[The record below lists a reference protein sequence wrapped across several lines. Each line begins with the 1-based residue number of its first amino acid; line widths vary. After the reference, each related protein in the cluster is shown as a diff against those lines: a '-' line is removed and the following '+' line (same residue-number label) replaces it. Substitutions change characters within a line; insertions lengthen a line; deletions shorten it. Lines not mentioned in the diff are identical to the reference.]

1 MKNILA
7 LLILC
12 TTALFAQVPQGFNYQ
27 AALRDAAGAVLSSQ
41 PVSVK
46 IELSQG
52 SVTYTEIH
60 NLTTN
65 AVGLINIT
73 VGYTPQ
79 AGGVAFSDID
89 WNAGGVSM
97 TTSYD
102 PAGGA
107 NWTLVGTSILQSV
120 PYALS
125 AANGFSGDFNDLTNV
140 PSIDTSSVNE
150 LQSLSVNGDTI
161 KLSQGGSV
169 YFQRFS
175 GVFSDLTG
183 VPSLDT
189 SNTNEIQNLSRNGD
203 TLRLSNGGMVI
214 LPLAVKAEKINDLSD
229 GFTSGTSLGLGTGAL
244 LNTALTGI
252 NNTAV
257 GQNNLSSNTVGSN
270 NTAVGSEALKQNASG
285 SQNTAIGQQAMN
297 SNVNGNSNTALGAQA
312 LKSNTSGSSNV
323 ALGHDALSL
332 NLTGNENTAVG
343 KNALKQATAGS
354 GNTAIGFESLS
365 ENTTGFSNVAIGW
378 KALKSNKSGVQNTAV
393 GRMALMNSKLSTNN
407 TALGEGALH
416 TLEVD
421 SVVSNDNTALGNA
434 ALYRLKE
441 GQRNVAIGSGV
452 GAWHEKGSDNIF
464 IGGANQYPTKTL
476 PVWNN
481 VAIGSGS
488 GNHLDSNSYQ
498 NILLGGN
505 TGNMLRNGF
514 ANTALGFAA
523 MQMMTKGHYNVA
535 VGIQAMQMSNVETS
549 RNTAVGAQALVNVK
563 SNNNT
568 AIGMGSQ
575 NQTTTG
581 ADNTS
586 VGAYSLND
594 NTTGYWN
601 TSMGV
606 NSLANNTTGYRNNAI
621 GYQALFQNTTG
632 GFNIA
637 IGDNAMA
644 SNISGNHNTSVGGSS
659 LNANT
664 TGNQNVALGWQALAF
679 NTVASG
685 NVAVG
690 YQAMHDNLNGAY
702 NVALG
707 YWSLKSNDSGSYNSA
722 MGYKALELNKKGDR
736 NTAFGAFALN
746 AMTTGSA
753 NNAFGSHSLSFVQS
767 GLYNNAFGE
776 RALNTSTS
784 SRNSAF
790 GHNALRYNSTGGFNT
805 AVGYE
810 SLLYTSTGEN
820 NTAFGAGSMMDNT
833 TGSFNT
839 AFGAFSSVGAPNLN
853 NSTAIGGQAIVKE
866 SNTVQLGNLNI
877 TKINTSGR
885 FFGKGGSFSDST
897 SSGDNAILR
906 LSSNKKGLL
915 LPRMTQVERDAISN
929 PEEGLIVWCLNCGLN
944 GQLSAFDGVSWVN
957 ANMPSVSGS
966 LPNVS
971 TDPVSSFGLTSA
983 TFGGNVLASGTGSIL
998 ARGVCYSTSA
1008 NPNIASSLTQ
1018 QTTGS
1023 GAYNEFV
1030 TNLQPNTTYYLRAFA
1045 TNSLGTSYGN
1055 QVVFKTKKV
1064 NVVGDTLGG
1073 GIIAYILAP
1082 GDQGYVMGEQH
1093 GLIALPWDYF
1103 NTSITWLGG
1112 TCNLPNST
1120 SKFIGDGLSNTNA
1133 AYAACSTNSNG
1144 AIQVAYNLVVNGYAD
1159 WFVPSSDE
1167 LLKLM
1172 QSNAFSALNMTNAV
1186 YYWSSTIWSGSTIT
1200 CWRRSGNS
1208 INSGTFNYSQSY
1220 RLRVVRYF

>member
-7 LLILC
+7 LLILG
-12 TTALFAQVPQGFNYQ
+12 TTTLFAQVPQGFNYQ

-150 LQSLSVNGDTI
+150 LQSLSANGDTI

-183 VPSLDT
+183 VPTLDT

-229 GFTSGTSLGLGTGAL
+229 GFASGTSLGLGTGAL

-257 GQNNLSSNTVGSN
+257 GQNNLSSNTGGSN

-378 KALKSNKSGVQNTAV
+378 RALKSNKSGVQNTAV

-549 RNTAVGAQALVNVK
+549 SNTAVGAQSLVNVK
-563 SNNNT
+563 SSENT
-568 AIGMGSQ
+568 AIGKGSQ

-581 ADNTS
+581 GGNTS
-586 VGAYSLND
+586 VGASSLNS
-594 NTTGYWN
+594 NTTGAHN
-601 TSMGV
+601 VAMGV
-606 NSLANNTTGYRNNAI
+606 NSLYNNTTGFANTSMGTYSLNSNQTGQENVAVGFSAMAGNLTGSSNTAVGLYTLYGYQGLTGSYNTALGAHVLTNTKSGQGNTGIGYWVFPNLKAGSYNIGIGNNVGLNVRGTSENILIGHEANVKDSLVTNSIAI
-621 GYQALFQNTTG
+621 GYQAV
-632 GFNIA
+632 A
-637 IGDNAMA
+637 KSSNA
-644 SNISGNHNTSVGGSS
+644 
-659 LNANT
+659 
-664 TGNQNVALGWQALAF
+664 
-679 NTVASG
+679 
-685 NVAVG
+685 
-690 YQAMHDNLNGAY
+690 
-702 NVALG
+702 
-707 YWSLKSNDSGSYNSA
+707 
-722 MGYKALELNKKGDR
+722 
-736 NTAFGAFALN
+736 
-746 AMTTGSA
+746 
-753 NNAFGSHSLSFVQS
+753 
-767 GLYNNAFGE
+767 
-776 RALNTSTS
+776 
-784 SRNSAF
+784 
-790 GHNALRYNSTGGFNT
+790 
-805 AVGYE
+805 
-810 SLLYTSTGEN
+810 
-820 NTAFGAGSMMDNT
+820 
-833 TGSFNT
+833 
-839 AFGAFSSVGAPNLN
+839 
-853 NSTAIGGQAIVKE
+853 
-866 SNTVQLGNLNI
+866 VQLGNSSTTTVSTN
-877 TKINTSGR
+877 GR
-885 FFGKGGSFSDST
+885 FEGKGGSLRDSST
-897 SSGDNAILR
+897 IGDNAILR
-906 LSSNKKGLL
+906 LSSNTKGFVY
-915 LPRMTQVERDAISN
+915 PRMTFNERQTIN
-929 PEEGLIVWCLNCGLN
+929 PEAGMAIFCVNCGGR
-944 GQLSAFDGVSWVN
+944 GQLQIFDGYNWTGFSGSPALGLNNIGIGDTAFGGVVAYIFQQGDFGYV
-957 ANMPSVSGS
+957 ANEVHGIIVALMDLPNTYTWASGFSGPAQVQQLFSTISTQIGKGKSNSDLIKSKASGS
-966 LPNVS
+966 LSFPAVAAADSYQFNGY
-971 TDPVSSFGLTSA
+971 DDWFLPSSGDLFA
-983 TFGGNVLASGTGSIL
+983 VK
-998 ARGVCYSTSA
+998 GV
-1008 NPNIASSLTQ
+1008 LTQ
-1018 QTTGS
+1018 S
-1023 GAYNEFV
+1023 GISNFV
-1030 TNLQPNTTYYLRAFA
+1030 TVPVNSSNL
-1045 TNSLGTSYGN
+1045 
-1055 QVVFKTKKV
+1055 
-1064 NVVGDTLGG
+1064 
-1073 GIIAYILAP
+1073 
-1082 GDQGYVMGEQH
+1082 
-1093 GLIALPWDYF
+1093 
-1103 NTSITWLGG
+1103 
-1112 TCNLPNST
+1112 ST
-1120 SKFIGDGLSNTNA
+1120 A
-1133 AYAACSTNSNG
+1133 
-1144 AIQVAYNLVVNGYAD
+1144 
-1159 WFVPSSDE
+1159 
-1167 LLKLM
+1167 
-1172 QSNAFSALNMTNAV
+1172 
-1186 YYWSSTIWSGSTIT
+1186 YWSSSLMANFVGARAPMFGLGLGE
-1200 CWRRSGNS
+1200 CGCA
-1208 INSGTFNYSQSY
+1208 FFDSY
-1220 RLRVVRYF
+1220 RIRPVRYF